1 MKNDDFIGSQ
11 GEFAELCWEKNG
23 GREMRKMI
31 RLFNATPG
39 ERLGWIVGLRRHLS
53 ALKVNP
59 GGQRCHVPEPW
70 IINYVIQSVAI
81 EVPVFPALLRTSAIL
96 GHFCTN
102 NVRKSL
108 IARRMMNC

>member
-1 MKNDDFIGSQ
+1 MVADMGSNRRTYVAYISRLWTVKKNDFIGSQ

-31 RLFNATPG
+31 RLLNATPG

-59 GGQRCHVPEPW
+59 GGQRCHVL
-70 IINYVIQSVAI
+70 
-81 EVPVFPALLRTSAIL
+81 VFLY
-96 GHFCTN
+96 
-102 NVRKSL
+102 
-108 IARRMMNC
+108 

>member
-59 GGQRCHVPEPW
+59 GGQRCHV
-70 IINYVIQSVAI
+70 
-81 EVPVFPALLRTSAIL
+81 LLRGAICWRSFHEEQRMDIDL
-96 GHFCTN
+96 LNANPGGQICHVLLRGATC
-102 NVRKSL
+102 
-108 IARRMMNC
+108 RRSFH

>member
-59 GGQRCHVPEPW
+59 GGQRCHVRLRG
-70 IINYVIQSVAI
+70 AI
-81 EVPVFPALLRTSAIL
+81 CWRSFHEEQ
-96 GHFCTN
+96 
-102 NVRKSL
+102 
-108 IARRMMNC
+108 RMNEE

>member
-11 GEFAELCWEKNG
+11 GEFAGRKNG

-59 GGQRCHVPEPW
+59 GGQRCHV
-70 IINYVIQSVAI
+70 
-81 EVPVFPALLRTSAIL
+81 LLRGAICWRSF
-96 GHFCTN
+96 HEEQ
-102 NVRKSL
+102 
-108 IARRMMNC
+108 RMVVYLYLSE